1 MMVRMKTNLGKN
13 GGSITDNLK
22 EVASNLKDEMINVDK
37 AILEGN
43 NLNTPYLYPYSY
55 LYGTKTT
62 GKYFVFPVINDSS
75 FSTSNRWGDD
85 SDNNGQGF
93 LTKLI
98 TSNLGWLPTAAVAG
112 RTTFDEM
119 SNLMDIF
126 KSNTNKIMR

>member
-1 MMVRMKTNLGKN
+1 MEMNLGKN
-13 GGSITDNLK
+13 GGGSTKITDEFK
-22 EVASNLKDEMINVDK
+22 GVASDLKDKMTNVDK
-37 AILEGN
+37 VISEGN

-119 SNLMDIF
+119 SNLIDIF
-126 KSNTNKIMR
+126 KSDTNKIMR

>member
-1 MMVRMKTNLGKN
+1 MNLGKN
-13 GGSITDNLK
+13 GGGSTKITDEFK
-22 EVASNLKDEMINVDK
+22 GVASDLKDKMTNVDK
-37 AILEGN
+37 VISEGN

-119 SNLMDIF
+119 SNLIDIF
-126 KSNTNKIMR
+126 KSDTNKIMR